1 MRCIIRV
8 YDGWANPI
16 FPYRVDRAAPPVD
29 MRQRRANCHERRVNC
44 HERSPDEDKEL
55 GDGVKRPPELKRK
68 EMSKIQT
75 MTSRSVASPALIASK
90 ID

>member
-1 MRCIIRV
+1 
-8 YDGWANPI
+8 
-16 FPYRVDRAAPPVD
+16 
-29 MRQRRANCHERRVNC
+29 
-44 HERSPDEDKEL
+44 
-55 GDGVKRPPELKRK
+55 VKRPPELKRK